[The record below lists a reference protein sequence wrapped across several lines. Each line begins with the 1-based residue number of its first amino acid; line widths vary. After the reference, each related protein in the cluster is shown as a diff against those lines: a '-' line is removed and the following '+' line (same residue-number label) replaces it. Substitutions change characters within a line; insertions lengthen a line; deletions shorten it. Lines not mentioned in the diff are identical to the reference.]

1 MIRAVREAGYEPH
14 TILVD
19 YNWSD
24 ERTPEQMADYLVRR
38 YFDGEANV
46 EENRAAALR
55 AARALADADGLV
67 RDGVNTKVAW
77 IWWNA
82 KERRT

>member
-1 MIRAVREAGYEPH
+1 MIRAVREAGFSPQFKV
-14 TILVD
+14 VD

-24 ERTPEQMADYLVRR
+24 ERTPEQMADYLARR

-46 EENRAAALR
+46 EEIRAAALR
-55 AARALADADGLV
+55 ASRKLADADGLV

-77 IWWNA
+77 IWWCT
-82 KERRT
+82 KESGT